1 MDPVA
6 ILTLAGKRYQVASD
20 PVDERLYF
28 RLEGAK
34 AWEGLETTIS
44 DGWSKISS
52 EIVMVTND
60 AMFGYLR
67 THAMRVDETGG
78 SEAASVEYEIEGLRW
93 CASKTEDP
101 EAFHIRLPGEEYG
114 QKVRVESQMA
124 KDWKSIAVH
133 GLIARDKSLESRFG
147 SEVEGWAARIAAGS
161 SISPFFI

>member
-6 ILTLAGKRYQVASD
+6 ILTLVGKKYQVASD

-28 RLEGAK
+28 RIEGAK
-34 AWEGLETTIS
+34 AWEGLESTIS

-78 SEAASVEYEIEGLRW
+78 SEAALVEYEIEGLRW

-101 EAFHIRLPGEEYG
+101 
-114 QKVRVESQMA
+114 
-124 KDWKSIAVH
+124 
-133 GLIARDKSLESRFG
+133 
-147 SEVEGWAARIAAGS
+147 
-161 SISPFFI
+161 